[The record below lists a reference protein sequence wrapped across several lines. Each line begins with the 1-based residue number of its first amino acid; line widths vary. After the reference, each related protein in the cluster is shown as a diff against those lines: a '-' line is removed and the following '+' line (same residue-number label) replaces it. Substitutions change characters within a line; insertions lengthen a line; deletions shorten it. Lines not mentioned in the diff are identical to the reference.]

1 MKPPMPM
8 GKKKTPKTVQKS
20 SQMIEDKINEIID
33 GGPKPVIDTIST
45 KLTIDDILNMQYS

>member
-1 MKPPMPM
+1 M